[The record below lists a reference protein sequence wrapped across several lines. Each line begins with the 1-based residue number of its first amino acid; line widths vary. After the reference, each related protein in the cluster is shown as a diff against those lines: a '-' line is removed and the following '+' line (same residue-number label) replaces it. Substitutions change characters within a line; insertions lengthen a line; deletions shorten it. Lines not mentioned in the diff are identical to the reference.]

1 MSALGQV
8 TIRLNRHVIIGL
20 RGFNLN
26 HGRILKKK
34 TSNKVNSQ
42 CKPGVVERARL
53 SRPPSLPPS
62 SQSKLGAGLSRHQG
76 PDGGNLIAR
85 QGQDSA
91 LSMVLW
97 RGRLDV
103 IIKLDRT
110 SFKSMP
116 PRMSGDRQQSELKS

>member
-1 MSALGQV
+1 MS
-8 TIRLNRHVIIGL
+8 
-20 RGFNLN
+20 
-26 HGRILKKK
+26 
-34 TSNKVNSQ
+34 
-42 CKPGVVERARL
+42 PL
-53 SRPPSLPPS
+53 SLFLSLSPHPTHFS
-62 SQSKLGAGLSRHQG
+62 LLLSQSKLGAGLSHRG

-91 LSMVLW
+91 LSMVLQ